1 MSRRPWI
8 GVDLDGTLA
17 HYYEGWNE
25 GKIGEP
31 VPLML
36 MRVRMWLGK
45 GQMVKIFTARVSEPD
60 PALKKKIIAD
70 IEAWCMKHLGQTLP
84 VTCCKDFAMTD
95 LWDDRCHRV
104 EVNTGRE
111 L

>member
-17 HYYEGWNE
+17 HYEGWDD
-25 GKIGEP
+25 GKIGKP
-31 VPLML
+31 VPLM
-36 MRVRMWLGK
+36 MDRVRKWLGEGK
-45 GQMVKIFTARVSEPD
+45 QVKIFTARASEPD
-60 PALKKKIIAD
+60 PVLKQKIITD
-70 IEAWCMKHLGQTLP
+70 IEHWCMIHIGQTLP
-84 VTCCKDFAMTD
+84 VTCCKDFSMTD

-104 EVNTGRE
+104 EPNTGKE

>member
-17 HYYEGWNE
+17 HYVGWND

-31 VPLML
+31 VPLMVA
-36 MRVRMWLGK
+36 RVKQWLAEGIV
-45 GQMVKIFTARVSEPD
+45 VKVFTARVSEPD
-60 PALKKKIIAD
+60 PAAREGAIKD
-70 IEAWCMKHLGQTLP
+70 IKEWCYMHIGEELE
-84 VTCCKDFAMTD
+84 VTNCKDFAMTD

-104 EVNTGRE
+104 EPNTGKE